1 MHRVNERKITRR
13 ALLVALGAAGGA
25 GLTLGAMEAL
35 GLLPPVGSTR
45 VDFRPPARSD
55 FTLTGRASAS
65 VIVLGAGI
73 AGLTTA
79 YELEK
84 AGYRCTILEARD
96 RPGGRNWTVRGGTRE
111 TALDGSTQTARFDK
125 GMHANLGPTRI
136 AQHHT
141 TMDYCRELGVP
152 VHVFGN
158 QNADAFYY
166 FEDAGVLSGRRLRHR
181 AVQADLRG
189 YVSELLAKAVSQ
201 GAVDAD
207 VSIADREVLLDY
219 LRTTGFL
226 NEANRYVGGSARG
239 YATGASANPP
249 VAEAGFALR
258 DLLEVHRRGLSTLGI
273 FATLENDWDGAMPMF
288 EPDGGMDRIPMAL
301 AAAVKGTIRYGA
313 EVIACNNEAGDVR
326 VRYRDGS
333 GEHEQTADYCVC
345 ALPPHILARVTNN
358 FAKETSDALRAARP
372 LNAGKMGLQFKR
384 RFWEEDDRIFGG
396 VTLTNM
402 DITQIL
408 YPSEGYFGAKGVLI
422 GYYALSEFANAFGVM
437 HPDDRTARALLQGV
451 KVHGEVYRTE
461 FESSFSAD
469 WRGTRFSEGA
479 WVIWPGQVS
488 SGGAAFDRLQRP
500 EGRVYFAGDH
510 LSYAI
515 GWQHGAFESARQVV
529 MDLHKRVLAST

>member
-1 MHRVNERKITRR
+1 MTERRITRR

-35 GLLPPVGSTR
+35 GRLPPVGSTK
-45 VDFRPPARSD
+45 VDFRAPSRTD

-73 AGLTTA
+73 AWLTAA

-96 RPGGRNWTVRGGTRE
+96 RPGGRNWTVRAGTKE
-111 TALDGSTQTARFDK
+111 TALDGSTQTATFD
-125 GMHANLGPTRI
+125 GGLHANLGPTRI

-141 TMDYCRELGVP
+141 TLDYCRELGVP

-166 FEDAGVLSGRRLRHR
+166 FEGAGALSGKRLRHR

-189 YVSELLAKAVSQ
+189 YVNELLAKAVSQ
-201 GAVDAD
+201 GAVDSD
-207 VSIADREVLLDY
+207 VSSADREVLLDY
-219 LRTTGFL
+219 LRTSGFL
-226 NEANRYVGGSARG
+226 SSYNRYAGGSARG
-239 YATGASANPP
+239 YATGASAKPP
-249 VAEAGFALR
+249 VMDTPYALH
-258 DLLEVHRRGLSTLGI
+258 DLLEMHRNGLSTLGL

-288 EPDGGMDRIPMAL
+288 EPDGGMDRIPKAL
-301 AAAVKGTIRYGA
+301 AAAIKGTIHYGA
-313 EVIACNNEAGDVR
+313 EVTAVTNEANLVR
-326 VRYRDGS
+326 IRFRDAS
-333 GEHEQTADYCVC
+333 GEHEETADYCVC
-345 ALPPHILARVTNN
+345 ALPPHLVARVANN
-358 FAKETSDALRAARP
+358 FARETSTALQTARSI
-372 LNAGKMGLQFKR
+372 NAGKMGLQFKR
-384 RFWEEDDRIFGG
+384 RFWEQDDLIFGG

-408 YPSEGYFGAKGVLI
+408 YPSEGYFGNKGVLI
-422 GYYALSEFANAFGVM
+422 GYYALAEFANSLGLMSPA
-437 HPDDRTARALLQGV
+437 DRVARAVAQGV
-451 KVHGEVYRTE
+451 KIHGDVYRTE
-461 FESSFSAD
+461 FESAFSAD

-479 WVIWPGQVS
+479 WVAWPGQA
-488 SGGAAFDRLQRP
+488 SGGGPAFDRLQKP
-500 EGRVYFAGDH
+500 DGRVYFAGDH

-529 MDLHKRVLAST
+529 MDLHKRVLAGP